1 MSHPT
6 TYRAAV
12 ARRFGPPEVL
22 NIEDVAAAPLAAG
35 QVRIAARYSGLNPVN
50 ARIRA
55 GKFGGSVPYQPGTEL
70 LGEVVEVAT
79 GVTVPRVGD
88 VVAAFGTPAANAD
101 LVTTTADR
109 VVVVPD
115 GTDLRTLAGVGAVGL
130 TAITV
135 LDALSLAAGS
145 TIVVHGG
152 AGGVGSVFVQLA
164 TAAGHHVVATASE
177 ANQDYLRSRGATP
190 VVYGPGLAERLSE
203 AAPEGFTAAVDMVG
217 THEAGDSAAAVR
229 AAGGRAVTIV
239 PETMQSHGL
248 PLVQVRQSQENL
260 RRLHAA
266 ITDGSIALPVATIA
280 FEDIVEAHRR
290 LDAGHARGKTVLDH
304 RTNPNLSIASLRE
317 DH

>member
-6 TYRAAV
+6 SHRAAV

-22 NIEDVAAAPLAAG
+22 SIEDVATGPLAPG
-35 QVRIAARYSGLNPVN
+35 QVRVAPRYSGLNPVN

-70 LGEVVEVAT
+70 LGEVVEVGP
-79 GVTVPRVGD
+79 GVRAPQVGD
-88 VVAAFGTPAANAD
+88 IVAAFGTPAANAD
-101 LVTTTADR
+101 LVTTTTDR
-109 VVVVPD
+109 IVTVPA
-115 GTDLRTLAGVGAVGL
+115 GVNARTLAGVGAVGL

-135 LDALSLAAGS
+135 LDALSLPAGS
-145 TIVVHGG
+145 RIVVHGA
-152 AGGVGSVFVQLA
+152 AGGVGSVFVQIA
-164 TAAGHHVVATASE
+164 TAAGHHVVGTASE
-177 ANQDYLRSRGATP
+177 ANQEYLRELGATP
-190 VVYGPGLAERLSE
+190 VVYGPGLADRL
-203 AAPEGFTAAVDMVG
+203 AAAEPAGFTAAVDMVG
-217 THEAGDSAAAVR
+217 TREAGDSAAAVR

-260 RRLHAA
+260 RRLHAGIA
-266 ITDGSIALPVATIA
+266 DGSISLPVDAIA

-304 RTNPNLSIASLRE
+304 QTNPYLTNASLRE
-317 DH
+317 EN